1 MSVKVVR
8 RPFKTRGKVYPAG
21 TIIEDP
27 AGIPLYKSKVGEGK
41 IVEVDEHNIE
51 RVATYLKYRRG
62 VENAYEILRAAL
74 DKAKAAKAEP
84 EAVKPAAKP
93 QATTQAKTV
102 VKPAAPK
109 PAAKPAA
116 AVTKSNPTVK

>member
-1 MSVKVVR
+1 MSSSKILSVKVVR
-8 RPFKTRGKVYPAG
+8 RPFKTRGKVYSAG

-27 AGIPLYKSKVGEGK
+27 AVIPLYKSKVGEGK

-74 DKAKAAKAEP
+74 DKTKAKP
-84 EAVKPAAKP
+84 TAKP
-93 QATTQAKTV
+93 QAQTKTV
-102 VKPAAPK
+102 VKSAATK
-109 PAAKPAA
+109 PAYKPVA
-116 AVTKSNPTVK
+116 TKPNPTVK

>member
-1 MSVKVVR
+1 MSSSKTLSVKVVR

-21 TIIEDP
+21 TIIENP

-74 DKAKAAKAEP
+74 DKAKAKPEP
-84 EAVKPAAKP
+84 VTKP
-93 QATTQAKTV
+93 QAATQAKAV
-102 VKPAAPK
+102 VK

-116 AVTKSNPTVK
+116 AATKPNPTVK